1 MADVL
6 TPEQRRLNMSRIR
19 GKNTKPELVLRR
31 GLHAKGFRFRLHR
44 RDLPGRPDLVFPGY
58 RSVILVHGCFWH
70 GHGCPLTKMPAT
82 RRDFWVA
89 KIASNRD
96 RDQRALAALH
106 GAGWRTLVVWEC
118 ALRGPNRQSEE
129 VVLSACIRFLERS
142 GEAEQEISGGLPA
155 ADRGS
160 APSCFRG

>member
-31 GLHAKGFRFRLHR
+31 GLHAKGFRFQLHR
-44 RDLPGRPDLVFPGY
+44 RDLPGRPDLVFPRY

-70 GHGCPLTKMPAT
+70 GHGCSLTKMPAT
-82 RRDFWVA
+82 RPDFWAA
-89 KIASNRD
+89 KIANNRD
-96 RDQRALAALH
+96 HDQRVLVALH

-118 ALRGPNRQSEE
+118 AIRGPNRQSED
-129 VVLSACIRFLERS
+129 VVLSSCIKFLERTGS
-142 GEAEQEISGGLPA
+142 AAQEIAGGFPT

-160 APSCFRG
+160 PPRWV